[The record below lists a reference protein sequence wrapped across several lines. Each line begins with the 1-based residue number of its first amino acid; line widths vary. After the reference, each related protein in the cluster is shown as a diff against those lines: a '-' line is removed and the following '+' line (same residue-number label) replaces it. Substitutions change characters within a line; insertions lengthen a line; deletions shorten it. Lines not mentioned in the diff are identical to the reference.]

1 MAAGVEVRSFF
12 AQRAGKAHPLSL
24 SGGLANGRRPTRHK
38 ACEKPLTIH
47 PEDAEAQ
54 TQSKGITSKGGA
66 VKLRDRKMVGGGS
79 SDYLPDLVPALGL
92 RDRTRRMLDI
102 VTAMAGL
109 MLFAPIL
116 LSYPSQSNYILRA
129 LILSRKI
136 LYGYKNRTIE
146 VLKFRIHAQDENS
159 RLTWLGCV
167 VTQSG
172 VDELLQLINVLRGEM
187 SIFGRQNLPRW
198 SPSIR

>member
-1 MAAGVEVRSFF
+1 MVKVRDS
-12 AQRAGKAHPLSL
+12 
-24 SGGLANGRRPTRHK
+24 
-38 ACEKPLTIH
+38 
-47 PEDAEAQ
+47 
-54 TQSKGITSKGGA
+54 
-66 VKLRDRKMVGGGS
+66 KMVGGSG
-79 SDYLPDLVPALGL
+79 SDYLPDLMPALRL

-109 MLFAPIL
+109 ILFAPIL
-116 LSYPSQSNYILRA
+116 LIVSIAIKLHSPGPV
-129 LILSRKI
+129 LSRKI

-146 VLKFRIHAQDENS
+146 VLKFCTHAEDQNS
-159 RLTWLGCV
+159 RLTWLRCV

-187 SIFGRQNLPRW
+187 SIFGRQNMPRW

>member
-1 MAAGVEVRSFF
+1 
-12 AQRAGKAHPLSL
+12 
-24 SGGLANGRRPTRHK
+24 
-38 ACEKPLTIH
+38 
-47 PEDAEAQ
+47 
-54 TQSKGITSKGGA
+54 

-79 SDYLPDLVPALGL
+79 SDYLPDLVPASGL

-109 MLFAPIL
+109 MLSAPIL
-116 LSYPSQSNYILRA
+116 LIVSIAIKLHSPGP
-129 LILSRKI
+129 ILSRKI
-136 LYGYKNRTIE
+136 LYGYENRTIE
-146 VLKFRIHAQDENS
+146 VLKFRIHAEGENS

-167 VTQSG
+167 VSQSG

-187 SIFGRQNLPRW
+187 SIFGRQNMPRW

>member
-1 MAAGVEVRSFF
+1 
-12 AQRAGKAHPLSL
+12 
-24 SGGLANGRRPTRHK
+24 
-38 ACEKPLTIH
+38 
-47 PEDAEAQ
+47 
-54 TQSKGITSKGGA
+54 
-66 VKLRDRKMVGGGS
+66 VKLRDSKMVGGGS
-79 SDYLPDLVPALGL
+79 SDYLPDLVPASGL

-109 MLFAPIL
+109 ILFAPIL
-116 LSYPSQSNYILRA
+116 LIVSIAIKLQSPGP
-129 LILSRKI
+129 ILSRKI

-146 VLKFRIHAQDENS
+146 VLKFCPHAEGENS

-187 SIFGRQNLPRW
+187 SIFGRQNMPRW